1 MKAIR
6 LISIFAV
13 LFAVS
18 ACVTVEEMPVS
29 DSQLVIS
36 SSFERD
42 IELDENSTFAFTP
55 LQVTEEGARYP
66 IITQAIEQYMV
77 ANSFSQVTPDQN
89 PTFYIGYVVE
99 SEEDMSDEQLAESFG
114 LNPGLPHLP
123 ELDKGT
129 LLVFILDG
137 QSKQYV
143 WKSAAQGFLLD
154 EQNEEERQLRIQNI
168 VSATFNQFVNKH

>member
-6 LISIFAV
+6 IITIFTA
-13 LFAVS
+13 LLAVS
-18 ACVTVEEMPVS
+18 ACVTVEEAPVS

-55 LQVTEEGARYP
+55 LQVTEHGARYP
-66 IITQAIEQYMV
+66 AMTEAIEQFMA
-77 ANSFSQVTPDQN
+77 ANSFKQVTPDQN
-89 PTFYIGYVVE
+89 PTFYIGYVLE
-99 SEEDMSDEQLAESFG
+99 SEEDMSDDQLVESFG

-129 LLVFILDG
+129 LLVFVLDG
-137 QSKQYV
+137 QSKQFV
-143 WKSAAQGFLLD
+143 WKSAAQGFILD
-154 EQNEEERQLRIQNI
+154 EQNDDERQLRIQNI
-168 VSATFNQFVNKH
+168 VSATFNQFINKP